1 MKTVAIAII
10 CKTPE
15 AGKSKTRLSP
25 PLAPEQC
32 AELSACF
39 IRDLAT
45 NLGALAVG
53 GPVAGYALYTPA
65 GSEAR
70 LSPLL
75 PTSFGLVL
83 QSEGDLGARLLQ
95 GTRDLLA
102 LGHAG
107 AIIVSSDSPTLP
119 RALFQAAVERLL
131 AEDCVVLC
139 PALDGGYTF
148 IGLTRPHPELFADMP
163 WSTADVHR
171 LTVERARAIG
181 LPVHELPMWYDV
193 DDRDTLA
200 VLRADLAGDPL
211 PFATAGAARMPAP
224 ATRAWLAGLDHGA
237 ASTFA
242 PAFVAPTFVGTVPAA
257 PERRAAP

>member
-25 PLAPEQC
+25 PLTPAQC
-32 AELSACF
+32 AELSSCF
-39 IRDLAT
+39 IRDLAA
-45 NLGALAVG
+45 NLASLADDG
-53 GPVAGYALYTPA
+53 RAEGYALYTPV
-65 GSEAR
+65 GSEQR
-70 LSPLL
+70 LSRLL
-75 PTSFGLVL
+75 PEPFGMVL
-83 QSEGDLGARLLQ
+83 QSDGDLGARLDS
-95 GTRDLLA
+95 GVRDLLA

-119 RALFQAAVERLL
+119 RQIFEAAVERLL

-148 IGLTRPHPELFADMP
+148 IGLSRPHPELFADMP

-171 LTVERARAIG
+171 LTVERARATG

-193 DDRDTLA
+193 DDRETLE
-200 VLRADLAGDPL
+200 VLRADLAGAPL
-211 PFATAGAARMPAP
+211 PFETTAAPRRPAP
-224 ATRAWLAGLDHGA
+224 ATAAWLARFDHTA
-237 ASTFA
+237 AATVT
-242 PAFVAPTFVGTVPAA
+242 PAFLAAATVVPTAADRRVAP
-257 PERRAAP
+257 

>member
-1 MKTVAIAII
+1 MKTAAIAII

-39 IRDLAT
+39 IRDLAA
-45 NLGALAVG
+45 NIAEIADHGRVS
-53 GPVAGYALYTPA
+53 GYALYTPA
-65 GSEAR
+65 GSEER
-70 LSPLL
+70 LSRLL
-75 PTSFGLVL
+75 PTPFGLVL
-83 QSEGDLGARLLQ
+83 QSEGDLGARLLA
-95 GTRDLLA
+95 GVRDLLA
-102 LGHAG
+102 LGHAA

-119 RALFQAAVERLL
+119 RAIFEAAVERLS

-148 IGLTRPHPELFADMP
+148 IGLTRPHPELFVDMP

-200 VLRADLAGDPL
+200 LLRADLAGEPL
-211 PFATAGAARMPAP
+211 PFPSTDAERMPAP
-224 ATRAWLAGLDHGA
+224 TTAAWLAGLDAGVISA
-237 ASTFA
+237 VG
-242 PAFVAPTFVGTVPAA
+242 VAGS
-257 PERRAAP
+257 ERRIAS

>member
-39 IRDLAT
+39 IGDLAA
-45 NLGALAVG
+45 NLDGLAGAGRVS
-53 GPVAGYALYTPA
+53 GYALYTPA
-65 GSEAR
+65 GSEDR
-70 LSPLL
+70 LSRLL
-75 PTSFGLVL
+75 PTPFGLVL
-83 QSEGDLGARLLQ
+83 QSDGDLGARLLD

-102 LGHAG
+102 LGHSA

-119 RALFQAAVERLL
+119 RAHFEAAAERLV

-139 PALDGGYTF
+139 PAIDGGYTF

-163 WSTADVHR
+163 WSTADVHH
-171 LTVERARAIG
+171 LTVERARSIG
-181 LPVHELPMWYDV
+181 LPVYELPMWYDV
-193 DDRDTLA
+193 DDAETLA
-200 VLRADLAGDPL
+200 VLRADLAGAPL
-211 PFATAGAARMPAP
+211 PFATSQGARMPAP
-224 ATRAWLAGLDHGA
+224 RTAAYLAALDGGVVRHSMPVEWRA
-237 ASTFA
+237 AS
-242 PAFVAPTFVGTVPAA
+242 
-257 PERRAAP
+257 

>member
-1 MKTVAIAII
+1 MTTVAIAII

-39 IRDLAT
+39 IRDLAA
-45 NLGALAVG
+45 NLAALADDG
-53 GPVAGYALYTPA
+53 RAEAYALYTPA
-65 GSEAR
+65 GSEAKLER
-70 LSPLL
+70 LL
-75 PTSFGLVL
+75 PEPFGLVL
-83 QSEGDLGARLLQ
+83 QSDGDLGARLLN

-102 LGHAG
+102 RGHAG
-107 AIIVSSDSPTLP
+107 VIIVSSDSPTLP
-119 RALFQAAVERLL
+119 RSTFEAAVDCLL
-131 AEDCVVLC
+131 AQDCVVLC

-148 IGLTRPHPELFADMP
+148 IGLTRPLAELFADMP

-181 LPVHELPMWYDV
+181 VPVYELPMWYDV

-200 VLRADLAGDPL
+200 VLRADLAGEPL
-211 PFATAGAARMPAP
+211 PFATGGGPRMPAP
-224 ATRAWLAGLDHGA
+224 VTAAWLAGLDRGA
-237 ASTFA
+237 ARFA
-242 PAFVAPTFVGTVPAA
+242 AAVRSAPVLERVA
-257 PERRAAP
+257 R

>member
-25 PLAPEQC
+25 PLVPEQC

-45 NLGALAVG
+45 NLDGLSGAG
-53 GPVAGYALYTPA
+53 RVAGYALYTPA
-65 GSEAR
+65 GSEGR
-70 LSPLL
+70 LSRLL
-75 PTSFGLVL
+75 PASFGLVL
-83 QSEGDLGARLLQ
+83 QGDGDLGARLLE

-102 LGHAG
+102 LGHAA

-119 RALFQAAVERLL
+119 RAHFEAAAERLL
-131 AEDCVVLC
+131 TEDCVVLC

-148 IGLTRPHPELFADMP
+148 IGLTRPHSELFADMP

-171 LTVERARAIG
+171 LTVERARSIG
-181 LPVHELPMWYDV
+181 LPVYELPMWYDV
-193 DDRDTLA
+193 DDAETLE
-200 VLRADLAGDPL
+200 VLRADLAGAPL
-211 PFATAGAARMPAP
+211 PFATSQGARMPAP
-224 ATRAWLAGLDHGA
+224 VTAAYLAALDGATVHDPMPIELRA
-237 ASTFA
+237 AS
-242 PAFVAPTFVGTVPAA
+242 
-257 PERRAAP
+257 

>member
-1 MKTVAIAII
+1 MTTAAVAII

-25 PLAPEQC
+25 PLTPAQC

-39 IRDLAT
+39 IRDLAA
-45 NLGALAVG
+45 NLADLAADGRVVG
-53 GPVAGYALYTPA
+53 HALYTPA

-70 LSPLL
+70 LSRLL
-75 PTSFGLVL
+75 PTPFGLVL
-83 QSEGDLGARLLQ
+83 QSDGDLGARLDA
-95 GTRDLLA
+95 GIRDLLA
-102 LGHAG
+102 LGHGA

-119 RALFQAAVERLL
+119 RASFAAAVDRLL

-148 IGLTRPHPELFADMP
+148 IGLSRPHPELFADMP

-181 LPVHELPMWYDV
+181 LTVHEVPMWYDV
-193 DDRDTLA
+193 DDRETLA
-200 VLRADLAGDPL
+200 VLRADLAGEPL
-211 PFATAGAARMPAP
+211 PFACDGAARMPAP
-224 ATRAWLAGLDHGA
+224 TTAAWLARLDDSA
-237 ASTFA
+237 TPAFA
-242 PAFVAPTFVGTVPAA
+242 PAFVATPA
-257 PERRAAP
+257 ERRVAR